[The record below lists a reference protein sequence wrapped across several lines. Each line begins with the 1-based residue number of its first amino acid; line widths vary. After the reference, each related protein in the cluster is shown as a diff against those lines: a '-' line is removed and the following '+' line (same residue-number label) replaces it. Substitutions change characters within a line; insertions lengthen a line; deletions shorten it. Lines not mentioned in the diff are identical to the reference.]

1 MGRSEAAARCPLR
14 LLQAVRTRRQVRHG
28 PAAIATAAVDT
39 ERRARTT
46 LRIQR
51 RPGPNGMYS
60 TSSILC
66 DAIKFRSFGG
76 ALACSATSLGVEC
89 GEVDTDDAA
98 QDCDGDHHDDGR
110 PLSPKLHVS
119 ESKQARNEA
128 FSDRHEC
135 RPPQR
140 GVPPNWARGGSAAM
154 SAKTIATTRPAIT
167 SALVDQKAVSLIDSS
182 MAGPYR

>member
-1 MGRSEAAARCPLR
+1 
-14 LLQAVRTRRQVRHG
+14 
-28 PAAIATAAVDT
+28 
-39 ERRARTT
+39 
-46 LRIQR
+46 
-51 RPGPNGMYS
+51 MYS

-128 FSDRHEC
+128 SSDRHEC

-140 GVPPNWARGGSAAM
+140 GVPPNLGTRRLRGDVGENDRDDE
-154 SAKTIATTRPAIT
+154 TGDHLGTC
-167 SALVDQKAVSLIDSS
+167 
-182 MAGPYR
+182 